1 MTTMTDGERMA
12 VEAAAFRTLLKHLAH
27 RTDVQNVDLMAVGGF
42 CRNCLAEWYQSA
54 AKEVG
59 VELDK
64 EAAREAIYG
73 LPYGEW
79 KAQFQSPASEAQLAA
94 MKDSLRKNEGRGF

>member
-1 MTTMTDGERMA
+1 MTTMTDDQRMA
-12 VEAAAFRTLLKHLAH
+12 VEATAFRTLLKHLAH

-64 EAAREAIYG
+64 ERPVKPFTACPMVSGKRNSKALPARRN
-73 LPYGEW
+73 W
-79 KAQFQSPASEAQLAA
+79 
-94 MKDSLRKNEGRGF
+94 RR